1 MKYII
6 FSFDDGRADQFN
18 NGYAVLKKY
27 GFPATINVVSDFV
40 DGIHA
45 EPSFGETS
53 VTWDNLYELQNSGW
67 EIACHGA
74 THENTVDDIRRW
86 LNNPAVRAFSM
97 QQGGFGFASPGSYLT
112 KSNSGDI
119 MKLVESGELLYIR
132 SGKQVRRE
140 GLWYAVRAYLNRK
153 FPNKKLFYTLNR
165 DSILI
170 KPVDNKRILQSIGIV
185 NSDTVEEIQYFAD
198 KMPDESAVILML
210 HSITATAADEARFG
224 VWGWS
229 KDKLDGLCS
238 WIADSKDISVITTRE
253 WVMG

>member
-6 FSFDDGRADQFN
+6 FSFDDGRRDQFDN
-18 NGYAVLKKY
+18 AYAVLKKY

-53 VTWDNLYELQNSGW
+53 VTWDNLHELQNSGW

-74 THENTVDDIRRW
+74 THENTIADIRKW
-86 LNNPAVRAFSM
+86 LDNPEVKTLGVP
-97 QQGGFGFASPGSYLT
+97 GGGCGFASPGSYLT
-112 KSNSGDI
+112 DENGRDI
-119 MKLVESGELLYIR
+119 MELVRADELLYVR

-140 GLWYAVRAYLNRK
+140 GLWYSIRTYINRK

-165 DSILI
+165 DCVLK
-170 KPVDNKRILQSIGIV
+170 KPCDKGRIMQSIGIV
-185 NSDTVEEIQYFAD
+185 NSDTVEEIQYFVD
-198 KMPDESAVILML
+198 KIPDETAVILML
-210 HSITATAADEARFG
+210 HSITDSAEDAAKFG

-229 KDKLDGLCS
+229 KDKLDALCS
-238 WIADSKDISVITTRE
+238 WIADDKNISVITTRD
-253 WVMG
+253 WVTK